1 VILNLRVDH
10 KMADIQS
17 MENISKD
24 MDELF
29 WKLQEKYSIGE
40 YIEISTCNRKEYYI
54 KNDYIP
60 EDEELLSHENQ
71 SIIIEYGEAAVMH
84 LLRMTS
90 GLESMIVGEDQI
102 LGQVKD
108 AKHKAMKNHHC
119 GRGLDTIFTKAIHV
133 GQVVRNKTNINK
145 GSVSIGSAA
154 IDLAEKHIGS
164 LDDKS
169 VLVIGAGKMGKL
181 VAKALAEKDLN
192 AIFVANRTYYV
203 AVELAEDLGGEAI
216 LFNDLEK
223 YLATADLVISAT
235 SAPHAIITK
244 KRLKGIEMDYE
255 NIMMVDIAN
264 PRDISEDVSELGV
277 KLFNIDDLR
286 EIADINTQLRI
297 KEFGEAENI
306 IADEFILLKE
316 SFKIMEVDE
325 MLGNLR
331 ASMEEIRQRETKKAL
346 VKLADVDGSAK
357 ILNNL
362 TNSIVNKIFFDI
374 SKMLRMLQR
383 MKIRKSLQLR
393 NICLIQNNYSNI
405 PLTSIFFTLLAFMA

>member
-1 VILNLRVDH
+1 MILNLRVDH
-10 KMADIQS
+10 KIADIQS
-17 MENISKD
+17 MEVISKD
-24 MDELF
+24 IDELF

-54 KNDYIP
+54 NNDYIS
-60 EDEELLSHENQ
+60 EDEELLSHDNQ
-71 SIIIEYGEAAVMH
+71 SIIIEYGQSAVMH

-108 AKHKAMKNHHC
+108 AKNKAMKNHHC
-119 GRGLDTIFTKAIHV
+119 GKILDAVFTKAIHV

-154 IDLAEKHIGS
+154 IDLAEKHMGS

-169 VLVIGAGKMGKL
+169 VLVIGAGKMGRL
-181 VAKALAEKDLN
+181 VAKALAEKDLH

-203 AVELAEDLGGEAI
+203 AVELAQDLGGEAI

-244 KRLKGIEMDYE
+244 ERLLGIDRAYDDLM
-255 NIMMVDIAN
+255 IVDIAN
-264 PRDISEDVSELGV
+264 PRDISDDVVELGV
-277 KLFNIDDLR
+277 KSFNIDDLR
-286 EIADINTQLRI
+286 EIAEINTNLRI

-306 IADEFILLKE
+306 IDEEFILL
-316 SFKIMEVDE
+316 
-325 MLGNLR
+325 N
-331 ASMEEIRQRETKKAL
+331 
-346 VKLADVDGSAK
+346 
-357 ILNNL
+357 
-362 TNSIVNKIFFDI
+362 
-374 SKMLRMLQR
+374 
-383 MKIRKSLQLR
+383 
-393 NICLIQNNYSNI
+393 
-405 PLTSIFFTLLAFMA
+405 PLK

>member
-1 VILNLRVDH
+1 MILNLRVDH
-10 KMADIQS
+10 KIADIHT
-17 MENISKD
+17 MEKISKD
-24 MDELF
+24 IDELF

-40 YIEISTCNRKEYYI
+40 YVEISTCNRKEYYI
-54 KNDYIP
+54 HSDYIS
-60 EDEELLSHENQ
+60 EDEKLLSHENQ
-71 SIIIEYGEAAVMH
+71 SIIIEYGQSAVMH

-119 GRGLDTIFTKAIHV
+119 GRVLDAVFTKAIHV

-154 IDLAEKHIGS
+154 IELAEKHMGS
-164 LDDKS
+164 LDEKS
-169 VLVIGAGKMGKL
+169 VLVIGAGKMGRL
-181 VAKALAEKDLN
+181 VAKALAEKDLH

-203 AVELAEDLGGEAI
+203 AVELAKDLDGEAI
-216 LFNDLEK
+216 LFSDLER
-223 YLATADLVISAT
+223 YLAEADLVISAT
-235 SAPHAIITK
+235 SAPHSIIDK
-244 KRLKGIEMDYE
+244 ERLLGIDRTYDEL
-255 NIMMVDIAN
+255 MMVDIAN
-264 PRDISEDVSELGV
+264 PRDISEDVIDLGV

-306 IADEFILLKE
+306 IDEEFILLKE
-316 SFKIMEVDE
+316 SFKIMEVDDI
-325 MLGNLR
+325 LGSLR
-331 ASMEEIRQRETKKAL
+331 ASMEEIRQRETQKAS

-357 ILNNL
+357 ILDNL

-374 SKMLRMLQR
+374 SKKVKNAAKEENAEILEAAE
-383 MKIRKSLQLR
+383 
-393 NICLIQNNYSNI
+393 Y
-405 PLTSIFFTLLAFMA
+405 IFK

>member
-1 VILNLRVDH
+1 MIINLRVDH
-10 KMADIQS
+10 KVADIQS

-29 WKLQEKYSIGE
+29 MKLQEKYSIVE
-40 YIEISTCNRKEYYI
+40 YVEISTCNRHEYYI
-54 KNDYIP
+54 NSDLIP
-60 EDEELLSHENQ
+60 EDEPLLSHENK
-71 SIIIEYGEAAVMH
+71 SIIIEYGESAVMH

-108 AKHKAMKNHHC
+108 AKNKAVKDRHC
-119 GRGLDTIFTKAIHV
+119 GKVLDTIFTKAVHV

-203 AVELAEDLGGEAI
+203 AVELADDLGGQAI
-216 LFNDLEK
+216 LFNELEK

-235 SAPHAIITK
+235 SAPHHIIDK
-244 KRLKGIEMDYE
+244 KRLSNIDMDYE
-255 NIMMVDIAN
+255 DLMIVDIAN

-286 EIADINTQLRI
+286 EIADENTRLRI
-297 KEFGEAENI
+297 NEFSEAESI
-306 IADEFILLKE
+306 INDEFNLLKE
-316 SFKIMEVDE
+316 SFKIMEVEDI
-325 MLGNLR
+325 LATLR
-331 ASMEEIRQRETKKAL
+331 ASMEDIRLRETEKAI
-346 VKLADVDGSAK
+346 VKMNDVEGSAK

-362 TNSIVNKIFFDI
+362 TNSIVNKIFYDI
-374 SKMLRMLQR
+374 SKNLKDAAREENEEII
-383 MKIRKSLQLR
+383 KAAE
-393 NICLIQNNYSNI
+393 Y
-405 PLTSIFFTLLAFMA
+405 IFK

>member
-1 VILNLRVDH
+1 MILNLRVDH
-10 KMADIQS
+10 KIADISS
-17 MENISKD
+17 MEDISKEI
-24 MDELF
+24 DELF
-29 WKLQEKYSIGE
+29 RQLQEKYSIGE

-54 KNDYIP
+54 NNDYIS
-60 EDEELLSHENQ
+60 EDDELLSHENQ
-71 SIIIEYGEAAVMH
+71 SIVIDYGQSAVMH

-108 AKHKAMKNHHC
+108 AKHKALKNHHC
-119 GRGLDTIFTKAIHV
+119 GKSLDAIFTKAIHV

-154 IDLAEKHIGS
+154 IDLAEKHMGS

-203 AVELAEDLGGEAI
+203 AVQLAEDLGGEAI
-216 LFNDLEK
+216 LFNDLEE

-235 SAPHAIITK
+235 SAPHPIITK
-244 KRLKGIEMDYE
+244 DRLLGIDMDYD
-255 NIMMVDIAN
+255 NVMMVDIAN
-264 PRDISEDVSELGV
+264 PRDISDDVCELGV
-277 KLFNIDDLR
+277 KSFNIDDLR
-286 EIADINTQLRI
+286 EIADENTKLRI

-306 IADEFILLKE
+306 INDEFILLKE
-316 SFKIMEVDE
+316 SFKIMEVDDL
-325 MLGNLR
+325 LGNLR
-331 ASMEEIRQRETKKAL
+331 ASMEDIRERETQKAM

-357 ILNNL
+357 ILDNL
-362 TNSIVNKIFFDI
+362 TNSIVNKIFYDI
-374 SKMLRMLQR
+374 SKNVKKAAKNENK
-383 MKIRKSLQLR
+383 KI
-393 NICLIQNNYSNI
+393 IDAAEY
-405 PLTSIFFTLLAFMA
+405 IFDYK

>member
-1 VILNLRVDH
+1 MILNLRVDH
-10 KMADIQS
+10 KIADIQS

-24 MDELF
+24 IDELF

-40 YIEISTCNRKEYYI
+40 YVEISTCNRKEYYI
-54 KNDYIP
+54 HNHYIL
-60 EDEELLSHENQ
+60 EDDELLSHENQ
-71 SIIIEYGEAAVMH
+71 SIIIEHGQSAVMH

-108 AKHKAMKNHHC
+108 AKYKASKDHHC
-119 GRGLDTIFTKAIHV
+119 GRVLDTVFTKAIHV

-154 IDLAEKHIGS
+154 IDLAEKHMGC
-164 LDDKS
+164 LDEKS
-169 VLVIGAGKMGKL
+169 VLVIGAGKMGRL

-203 AVELAEDLGGEAI
+203 AVELAKDLGGEAI
-216 LFNDLEK
+216 LFNDLER
-223 YLATADLVISAT
+223 YLAEADLVISAT
-235 SAPHAIITK
+235 SAPHSIITK
-244 KRLKGIEMDYE
+244 KRLLGIDRTYDDL
-255 NIMMVDIAN
+255 MMVDIAN
-264 PRDISEDVSELGV
+264 PRDISEDVVDLGV

-306 IADEFILLKE
+306 IDEEFILLKE
-316 SFKIMEVDE
+316 SFKIMEVDDI
-325 MLGNLR
+325 LGSLR
-331 ASMEEIRQRETKKAL
+331 ASMEEIRQRETQKAM

-374 SKMLRMLQR
+374 SK
-383 MKIRKSLQLR
+383 KVKKAAKDEDVEI
-393 NICLIQNNYSNI
+393 IEAAEY
-405 PLTSIFFTLLAFMA
+405 IFK

>member
-1 VILNLRVDH
+1 MILNLRVDH
-10 KMADIQS
+10 KIADIQS

-24 MDELF
+24 IDDLF
-29 WKLQEKYSIGE
+29 WKLQDKYSIGE

-54 KNDYIP
+54 KNDFIP
-60 EDEELLSHENQ
+60 EDEELLSHENK

-108 AKHKAMKNHHC
+108 AKHKAVKNHHC

-164 LDDKS
+164 LEDKS

-203 AVELAEDLGGEAI
+203 AVGLAKDLGGEAI
-216 LFNDLEK
+216 LFEELEK
-223 YLATADLVISAT
+223 YLATADVVISAT
-235 SAPHAIITK
+235 SAPHPIITK
-244 KRLKGIEMDYE
+244 ERLLGIDMDYE
-255 NIMMVDIAN
+255 SIMMVDIAN
-264 PRDISEDVSELGV
+264 PRDISEDVNELGV

-286 EIADINTQLRI
+286 EIADVNTQLRI

-306 IADEFILLKE
+306 IEDEFILLKE
-316 SFKIMEVDE
+316 SLKIMEVDDL
-325 MLGNLR
+325 LGNLR
-331 ASMEEIRQRETKKAL
+331 TSMEDIRQRETKKAL
-346 VKLADVDGSAK
+346 VRLANVDGSEK
-357 ILNNL
+357 ILDSL

-374 SKMLRMLQR
+374 SKNVKEAAREE
-383 MKIRKSLQLR
+383 
-393 NICLIQNNYSNI
+393 NNEVIAAAEYLFN
-405 PLTSIFFTLLAFMA
+405 TK

>member
-1 VILNLRVDH
+1 MILNLRVDH
-10 KMADIQS
+10 KIADIQS
-17 MENISKD
+17 MEIISKD
-24 MDELF
+24 IDDLF

-54 KNDYIP
+54 NNDYIS
-60 EDEELLSHENQ
+60 EDDELLSHENQ
-71 SIIIEYGEAAVMH
+71 SIIIEYGHSAVIH

-108 AKHKAMKNHHC
+108 AKNKAIKNHHC
-119 GRGLDTIFTKAIHV
+119 GKVLDAVFTKAIHV

-154 IDLAEKHIGS
+154 IDLAEKHIGN

-169 VLVIGAGKMGKL
+169 VLVIGAGKMGRL

-203 AVELAEDLGGEAI
+203 AVDLAKDLGGEAI
-216 LFNDLEK
+216 LFNDLEE

-235 SAPHAIITK
+235 SAPHYIITK
-244 KRLKGIEMDYE
+244 DRLLGIDMDYE
-255 NIMMVDIAN
+255 NLMVVDIAN
-264 PRDISEDVSELGV
+264 PRDISDDVVELGV
-277 KLFNIDDLR
+277 KYFNIDDLR
-286 EIADINTQLRI
+286 EIADENTLLRK

-306 IADEFILLKE
+306 INEEFILLKE

-325 MLGNLR
+325 LLGNLR
-331 ASMEEIRQRETKKAL
+331 ASMEDIRQRETQKAS
-346 VKLADVDGSAK
+346 VKLANVDGSVK
-357 ILNNL
+357 ILDNL
-362 TNSIVNKIFFDI
+362 TNSIVNKIFYDI
-374 SKMLRMLQR
+374 SKKVKKAAKEENEEIIVACEYLF
-383 MKIRKSLQLR
+383 
-393 NICLIQNNYSNI
+393 NND
-405 PLTSIFFTLLAFMA
+405 

>member
-1 VILNLRVDH
+1 MILNLRVDH
-10 KMADIQS
+10 KIADIQS
-17 MENISKD
+17 MEIISKD
-24 MDELF
+24 IDDLF

-54 KNDYIP
+54 NNDYIS
-60 EDEELLSHENQ
+60 EDDELLSHENQ
-71 SIIIEYGEAAVMH
+71 SIIIEYGHSAVIH

-108 AKHKAMKNHHC
+108 AKNKAIKNHHC
-119 GRGLDTIFTKAIHV
+119 GKVLDAVFTKAIHV

-154 IDLAEKHIGS
+154 IDLAEKHIGN

-169 VLVIGAGKMGKL
+169 VLVIGAGKMGRL

-203 AVELAEDLGGEAI
+203 AVDLAKDLGGEAI
-216 LFNDLEK
+216 LFNDLEE

-235 SAPHAIITK
+235 SAPHHIITK
-244 KRLKGIEMDYE
+244 DRLLGIDMDYE
-255 NIMMVDIAN
+255 NLMMVDIAN
-264 PRDISEDVSELGV
+264 PRDISDDVVELGV
-277 KLFNIDDLR
+277 KYFNIDDLR
-286 EIADINTQLRI
+286 EIADENTLLRK

-306 IADEFILLKE
+306 INEEFILLKE

-325 MLGNLR
+325 LLGNLR
-331 ASMEEIRQRETKKAL
+331 ASMEDIRQRETQKAS
-346 VKLADVDGSAK
+346 VKLANVDGSVK
-357 ILNNL
+357 ILDNL
-362 TNSIVNKIFFDI
+362 TNSIVNKIFYDI
-374 SKMLRMLQR
+374 SKKVKKAAKEENEEIIVACEYLF
-383 MKIRKSLQLR
+383 
-393 NICLIQNNYSNI
+393 NND
-405 PLTSIFFTLLAFMA
+405 

>member
-1 VILNLRVDH
+1 MILNLRVDH
-10 KMADIQS
+10 KIADIQS

-24 MDELF
+24 IDDLF
-29 WKLQEKYSIGE
+29 WKLQEKYSVSE

-54 KNDYIP
+54 NNDYIP
-60 EDEELLSHENQ
+60 ENDELLSHENQ
-71 SIIIEYGEAAVMH
+71 SIIIEHGQSAIMH

-108 AKHKAMKNHHC
+108 SKNKAVKNHHC
-119 GRGLDTIFTKAIHV
+119 GKILDTVFTKAIHV

-154 IDLAEKHIGS
+154 IDLAEKHMGC

-169 VLVIGAGKMGKL
+169 VLVIGAGKMGRL

-203 AVELAEDLGGEAI
+203 AVELAKDLGGEAI
-216 LFNDLEK
+216 LFADLEK
-223 YLATADLVISAT
+223 YLAEADLVISAT
-235 SAPHAIITK
+235 SAPHTIIDK
-244 KRLKGIEMDYE
+244 QRLLKIDRDNESL
-255 NIMMVDIAN
+255 MMVDIAN

-306 IADEFILLKE
+306 IDEEFILLKE
-316 SFKIMEVDE
+316 SFKIMEVEDT
-325 MLGNLR
+325 LATLR
-331 ASMEEIRQRETKKAL
+331 VSMEDIRQRETEKAI

-357 ILNNL
+357 ILDNL

-374 SKMLRMLQR
+374 SK
-383 MKIRKSLQLR
+383 KIKNAAKQDDHDILDAVE
-393 NICLIQNNYSNI
+393 Y
-405 PLTSIFFTLLAFMA
+405 IFNSE

>member
-1 VILNLRVDH
+1 MILNLRVDH
-10 KMADIQS
+10 TIADIQS
-17 MENISKD
+17 MEVISKD
-24 MDELF
+24 IDELF

-54 KNDYIP
+54 NNDNIS

-71 SIIIEYGEAAVMH
+71 SIIIEYGQSAVMH

-108 AKHKAMKNHHC
+108 AKHKAVKEHHC
-119 GRGLDTIFTKAIHV
+119 GKVLDAVFTKAIHV

-154 IDLAEKHIGS
+154 IDLAEKHIGN

-203 AVELAEDLGGEAI
+203 AVDLAKDLGGEAI
-216 LFNDLEK
+216 LFSDLEE

-235 SAPHAIITK
+235 SAPHHIITK
-244 KRLKGIEMDYE
+244 KRLLGIDMDYE
-255 NIMMVDIAN
+255 NLMVVDIAN
-264 PRDISEDVSELGV
+264 PRDISDDVCELGV
-277 KLFNIDDLR
+277 KSFNIDDLR
-286 EIADINTQLRI
+286 EIAEINTNLRK

-306 IADEFILLKE
+306 INEEFILLKE
-316 SFKIMEVDE
+316 SFKLMEVDE
-325 MLGNLR
+325 LLGNLR
-331 ASMEEIRQRETKKAL
+331 ASIEDIRQRETQKAS
-346 VKLADVDGSAK
+346 VKLADVDGSVK
-357 ILNNL
+357 ILDNL
-362 TNSIVNKIFFDI
+362 TNSIVNKIFYDI
-374 SKMLRMLQR
+374 SKKVKQAAKEENEEILAACEY
-383 MKIRKSLQLR
+383 IFD
-393 NICLIQNNYSNI
+393 NN
-405 PLTSIFFTLLAFMA
+405 

>member
-1 VILNLRVDH
+1 MILNLRVDH
-10 KMADIQS
+10 KIADIQS
-17 MENISKD
+17 MEVISKD
-24 MDELF
+24 IDELF

-54 KNDYIP
+54 NNDYIS
-60 EDEELLSHENQ
+60 EDEGLLSHDNQ
-71 SIIIEYGEAAVMH
+71 SIIIEYGQSAVMH

-108 AKHKAMKNHHC
+108 AKNKAMKNHHC
-119 GRGLDTIFTKAIHV
+119 GKILDAVFTKAIHV

-154 IDLAEKHIGS
+154 IDLAEKHMGS

-169 VLVIGAGKMGKL
+169 VLVIGAGKMGRL
-181 VAKALAEKDLN
+181 VAKALAEKDLH

-203 AVELAEDLGGEAI
+203 AVELAQDLGGEAI

-244 KRLKGIEMDYE
+244 ERLLGIDRAYDDLM
-255 NIMMVDIAN
+255 IVDIAN
-264 PRDISEDVSELGV
+264 PRDISDDVVELGV
-277 KLFNIDDLR
+277 KSFNIDDLR
-286 EIADINTQLRI
+286 EIAEINTNLRI

-306 IADEFILLKE
+306 INEEFILLKE

-331 ASMEEIRQRETKKAL
+331 ASMEEIRQRETQKAS
-346 VKLADVDGSAK
+346 VKLADVDGSVK
-357 ILNNL
+357 ILDNL
-362 TNSIVNKIFFDI
+362 TNSIVNKIFYDI
-374 SKMLRMLQR
+374 SKNV
-383 MKIRKSLQLR
+383 KKAAKEENEDVIAA
-393 NICLIQNNYSNI
+393 CEY
-405 PLTSIFFTLLAFMA
+405 IFNSD

>member
-1 VILNLRVDH
+1 MILNLRVDH
-10 KMADIQS
+10 KIADVQS
-17 MENISKD
+17 MENIAKEID
-24 MDELF
+24 DLF
-29 WKLQEKYSIGE
+29 WQLQERYSIGE

-54 KNDYIP
+54 HNDYIS
-60 EDEELLSHENQ
+60 EDDDLLSHENQ
-71 SIIIEYGEAAVMH
+71 SIIIEYGQSAVMH

-108 AKHKAMKNHHC
+108 AKHKAMKNRHC
-119 GRGLDTIFTKAIHV
+119 GRYLDAVFTKAIHV

-154 IDLAEKHIGS
+154 IDLAEKHMGC
-164 LDDKS
+164 LDEKS

-181 VAKALAEKDLN
+181 VAKALAEKDLS

-203 AVELAEDLGGEAI
+203 AVDLAKDLGGEAI
-216 LFNDLEK
+216 LFSDLEK

-235 SAPHAIITK
+235 SAPHPIITK
-244 KRLKGIEMDYE
+244 KRILDIDMDYDDV
-255 NIMMVDIAN
+255 MMVDIAN
-264 PRDISEDVSELGV
+264 PRDISEDVAETGV

-306 IADEFILLKE
+306 INEEFLLLKE

-325 MLGNLR
+325 LLGNLR
-331 ASMEEIRQRETKKAL
+331 ASMEDIRQRETQKAS
-346 VKLADVDGSAK
+346 VKLADVDGSVK
-357 ILNNL
+357 ILDNL

-374 SKMLRMLQR
+374 SKNLKKAAKDENTDILEAAE
-383 MKIRKSLQLR
+383 
-393 NICLIQNNYSNI
+393 Y
-405 PLTSIFFTLLAFMA
+405 IFNFKK

>member
-1 VILNLRVDH
+1 MILNLRVDH
-10 KMADIQS
+10 KIADIQS

-24 MDELF
+24 IDELF
-29 WKLQEKYSIGE
+29 WELQEKYSINE
-40 YIEISTCNRKEYYI
+40 YVEISTCNRKEYYVHS
-54 KNDYIP
+54 DYIC
-60 EDEELLSHENQ
+60 EDEELLSHDNQ
-71 SIIIEYGEAAVMH
+71 SIIIEYDQSAIMH

-108 AKHKAMKNHHC
+108 SKNKSVKNHHC
-119 GRGLDTIFTKAIHV
+119 GKVLGTVFTKAIHV

-154 IDLAEKHIGS
+154 IDLAEKHMGC

-169 VLVIGAGKMGKL
+169 VLVIGAGKMGRL

-223 YLATADLVISAT
+223 YLAEADLVISAT
-235 SAPHAIITK
+235 SAPHTIIDK
-244 KRLKGIEMDYE
+244 KRLLGIDMAHEDL
-255 NIMMVDIAN
+255 MMVDIAN
-264 PRDISEDVSELGV
+264 PRDISEDVMEIGV

-286 EIADINTQLRI
+286 EIADENTQLRI
-297 KEFGEAENI
+297 NEFGEAENI
-306 IADEFILLKE
+306 INEEYLLLKE
-316 SFKIMEVDE
+316 SFKIMEVDSI
-325 MLGNLR
+325 LANLR
-331 ASMEEIRQRETKKAL
+331 MSMEEIRQRETQKAS
-346 VKLADVDGSAK
+346 VKLADVDGSVK
-357 ILNNL
+357 ILDNL

-374 SKMLRMLQR
+374 SKKVKNAAKQEDQDVLAA
-383 MKIRKSLQLR
+383 IE
-393 NICLIQNNYSNI
+393 Y
-405 PLTSIFFTLLAFMA
+405 IFDSD

>member
-1 VILNLRVDH
+1 MILNLRVDH

-29 WKLQEKYSIGE
+29 WNLQEKYSIGE
-40 YIEISTCNRKEYYI
+40 YVEISTCNRKEYYI
-54 KNDYIP
+54 SNDFIQ
-60 EDEELLSHENQ
+60 EDDELLSHENQ
-71 SIIIEYGEAAVMH
+71 SIIIEYGQSAVMH

-108 AKHKAMKNHHC
+108 AKNKAAKNHHC
-119 GRGLDTIFTKAIHV
+119 GKVLDLVFTKAIHV

-169 VLVIGAGKMGKL
+169 VLVIGAGKMGRL
-181 VAKALAEKDLN
+181 VAKALAEKDLH
-192 AIFVANRTYYV
+192 AIFVANRTFYV
-203 AVELAEDLGGEAI
+203 AVELAKDLGGEAI
-216 LFNDLEK
+216 LFNDLEE

-244 KRLKGIEMDYE
+244 ERLLGIDMDYD

-264 PRDISEDVSELGV
+264 PRDIADDVCELGV
-277 KLFNIDDLR
+277 KSFNIDDLR
-286 EIADINTQLRI
+286 EIADENTRLRI

-306 IADEFILLKE
+306 INEEFILLKD

-325 MLGNLR
+325 ILGNLR
-331 ASMEEIRQRETKKAL
+331 ASMEEIRQRETQKAS
-346 VKLADVDGSAK
+346 VKLADVDGSVK
-357 ILNNL
+357 ILDNL
-362 TNSIVNKIFFDI
+362 TNSIVNKIFYDI
-374 SKMLRMLQR
+374 SKKVKKAAREENDD
-383 MKIRKSLQLR
+383 I
-393 NICLIQNNYSNI
+393 IAACEY
-405 PLTSIFFTLLAFMA
+405 IFDYD

>member
-1 VILNLRVDH
+1 
-10 KMADIQS
+10 

-24 MDELF
+24 IDDLF
-29 WKLQEKYSIGE
+29 WKLQEKYSVNE
-40 YIEISTCNRKEYYI
+40 YVEISTCNRKEYYI
-54 KNDYIP
+54 KNDYIS
-60 EDEELLSHENQ
+60 EDDELLSHENQ
-71 SIIIEYGEAAVMH
+71 SIIIEYGNSAVMH

-108 AKHKAMKNHHC
+108 AKHKAIKDHHC
-119 GRGLDTIFTKAIHV
+119 GKSLDTIFTKAIHV

-154 IDLAEKHIGS
+154 IDLAEKHMGS

-169 VLVIGAGKMGKL
+169 VLVIGAGKMGRL

-203 AVELAEDLGGEAI
+203 AVELAQDLGGEAI

-244 KRLKGIEMDYE
+244 ERLLGIERDHGSL
-255 NIMMVDIAN
+255 MMVDIAN
-264 PRDISEDVSELGV
+264 PRDISEDVCEIGV

-286 EIADINTQLRI
+286 EIADENTNLRI
-297 KEFGEAENI
+297 KEFGQAESI
-306 IADEFILLKE
+306 IDEEFILLKE
-316 SFKIMEVDE
+316 TFKIMEVE
-325 MLGNLR
+325 QILASLR

-374 SKMLRMLQR
+374 SKNVKDAAKDENKEVIAAAEYLFNT
-383 MKIRKSLQLR
+383 K
-393 NICLIQNNYSNI
+393 
-405 PLTSIFFTLLAFMA
+405 

>member
-1 VILNLRVDH
+1 LILNLRVDH
-10 KMADIQS
+10 KIADVQS
-17 MENISKD
+17 MELIAKD
-24 MDELF
+24 IDVLF
-29 WKLQEKYSIGE
+29 QDLQEKYSIGE

-54 KNDYIP
+54 HNKFIS
-60 EDEELLSHENQ
+60 EDDELLSHENQ
-71 SIIIEYGEAAVMH
+71 SIVIDYGQSAVMH

-108 AKHKAMKNHHC
+108 SKNKAIKNKHC
-119 GRGLDTIFTKAIHV
+119 GKVLDAVFTKAVHV

-154 IDLAEKHIGS
+154 IDLAEKHMGS

-192 AIFVANRTYYV
+192 AIFVANRTFYV
-203 AVELAEDLGGEAI
+203 AVELAKDLGGQAI
-216 LFNDLEK
+216 LFNELEK

-244 KRLKGIEMDYE
+244 DRLLGIDMDCQDL
-255 NIMMVDIAN
+255 MMVDIAN
-264 PRDISEDVSELGV
+264 PRDISEDVSDLGV

-286 EIADINTQLRI
+286 EIAEINTQLRRE
-297 KEFGEAENI
+297 EFGEAENI
-306 IADEFILLKE
+306 INEEFILLKE
-316 SFKIMEVDE
+316 SFKIMEVE
-325 MLGNLR
+325 GTLANLR
-331 ASMEEIRQRETKKAL
+331 SSMEEIRRRETEKAIA
-346 VKLADVDGSAK
+346 KLDDVDGSTK

-374 SKMLRMLQR
+374 SKNLKRAA
-383 MKIRKSLQLR
+383 KEENEDIISAAK
-393 NICLIQNNYSNI
+393 Y
-405 PLTSIFFTLLAFMA
+405 IFD

>member
-1 VILNLRVDH
+1 MILNLRVDH
-10 KMADIQS
+10 KIADIQS

-24 MDELF
+24 IDDLF
-29 WKLQEKYSIGE
+29 WKLQEKYSVNE
-40 YIEISTCNRKEYYI
+40 YVEISTCNRKEYYI
-54 KNDYIP
+54 KNDYIS
-60 EDEELLSHENQ
+60 EDDELLSHENQ
-71 SIIIEYGEAAVMH
+71 SIIIEYGNSAVMH

-108 AKHKAMKNHHC
+108 AKHKAIKDHHC
-119 GRGLDTIFTKAIHV
+119 GKSLDTIFTKAIHV

-154 IDLAEKHIGS
+154 IDLAEKHMGS

-169 VLVIGAGKMGKL
+169 VLVIGAGKMGRL

-203 AVELAEDLGGEAI
+203 AVELAQDLGGEAI

-244 KRLKGIEMDYE
+244 ERLLGIERDHSSL
-255 NIMMVDIAN
+255 MMVDIAN
-264 PRDISEDVSELGV
+264 PRDISEDVCEIGV

-286 EIADINTQLRI
+286 EIADENTNLRI
-297 KEFGEAENI
+297 KEFGQAESI
-306 IADEFILLKE
+306 IDEEFILLKE
-316 SFKIMEVDE
+316 TFKIMEVE
-325 MLGNLR
+325 QILASLR
-331 ASMEEIRQRETKKAL
+331 ASMEEIRQRET
-346 VKLADVDGSAK
+346 
-357 ILNNL
+357 N
-362 TNSIVNKIFFDI
+362 
-374 SKMLRMLQR
+374 
-383 MKIRKSLQLR
+383 
-393 NICLIQNNYSNI
+393 
-405 PLTSIFFTLLAFMA
+405 

>member
-1 VILNLRVDH
+1 MILNLRVDH
-10 KMADIQS
+10 KIADIQS

-24 MDELF
+24 IDELF
-29 WKLQEKYSIGE
+29 WELQEKYSINE
-40 YIEISTCNRKEYYI
+40 YVEISTCNRKEYYVHS
-54 KNDYIP
+54 DYIC
-60 EDEELLSHENQ
+60 EDEELLSHDNQ
-71 SIIIEYGEAAVMH
+71 SIIIEYDQSAIMH

-108 AKHKAMKNHHC
+108 SKNKSVKNHHC
-119 GRGLDTIFTKAIHV
+119 GKVLDTVFTKAIHV

-154 IDLAEKHIGS
+154 IDLAEKHMGC

-169 VLVIGAGKMGKL
+169 VLVIGAGKMGRL

-223 YLATADLVISAT
+223 YLAEADLVISAT
-235 SAPHAIITK
+235 SAPHTIIDK
-244 KRLKGIEMDYE
+244 KRLLGIDMDYE
-255 NIMMVDIAN
+255 DLMMVDIAN
-264 PRDISEDVSELGV
+264 PRDISEDVLEIGV

-286 EIADINTQLRI
+286 EIADENTQLRI
-297 KEFGEAENI
+297 NEFGEAENI
-306 IADEFILLKE
+306 INEEYLLLKE
-316 SFKIMEVDE
+316 SFKIMEVDSI
-325 MLGNLR
+325 LANLR
-331 ASMEEIRQRETKKAL
+331 ISMEEIRQRETQKAS
-346 VKLADVDGSAK
+346 VKLADVDGSVK
-357 ILNNL
+357 ILDNL

-374 SKMLRMLQR
+374 SKKVKNAAKQEDQDVLAA
-383 MKIRKSLQLR
+383 IE
-393 NICLIQNNYSNI
+393 Y
-405 PLTSIFFTLLAFMA
+405 IFDSD

>member
-1 VILNLRVDH
+1 MILNLRVDH
-10 KMADIQS
+10 KIADIQS
-17 MENISKD
+17 MEIISKD
-24 MDELF
+24 IDELF
-29 WKLQEKYSIGE
+29 WQLKEKYSIID
-40 YIEISTCNRKEYYI
+40 YIEISTCNRKEYYLHSE
-54 KNDYIP
+54 YIP
-60 EDEELLSHENQ
+60 EDDELLSHDNQ
-71 SIIIEYGEAAVMH
+71 SIVIDYGQSAVMH

-108 AKHKAMKNHHC
+108 AKHKAEKEHHC
-119 GRGLDTIFTKAIHV
+119 GKVLDAVFTKAIHV

-169 VLVIGAGKMGKL
+169 VLVIGAGKMGRL

-203 AVELAEDLGGEAI
+203 AVELAKDLGGEAI
-216 LFNDLEK
+216 LFHDLEE

-244 KRLKGIEMDYE
+244 ERLLGIEMDYE
-255 NIMMVDIAN
+255 DIMMVDIAN
-264 PRDISEDVSELGV
+264 PRDISDDVSELGV
-277 KLFNIDDLR
+277 KSFNIDDLR
-286 EIADINTQLRI
+286 EIADENTRLRI

-306 IADEFILLKE
+306 INDEFILLKE

-325 MLGNLR
+325 ILGNLR
-331 ASMEEIRQRETKKAL
+331 ASMEEIRQRETQKAN
-346 VKLADVDGSAK
+346 VKLANVDGSVK
-357 ILNNL
+357 ILDNL

-374 SKMLRMLQR
+374 SKNL
-383 MKIRKSLQLR
+383 KKAAKDGDKDI
-393 NICLIQNNYSNI
+393 IEAAEYIFNYD
-405 PLTSIFFTLLAFMA
+405 

>member
-1 VILNLRVDH
+1 MILNLRVDH
-10 KMADIQS
+10 KIADIHS
-17 MENISKD
+17 MEIISKD
-24 MDELF
+24 IDELF
-29 WKLQEKYSIGE
+29 WELQEKYSIGE

-54 KNDYIP
+54 NNDYIP

-71 SIIIEYGEAAVMH
+71 NIIIEYGQSAVMH

-108 AKHKAMKNHHC
+108 AKNKALKNHHC
-119 GRGLDTIFTKAIHV
+119 GKILDAVFTKAIHV

-154 IDLAEKHIGS
+154 IDLAEKHIGN

-203 AVELAEDLGGEAI
+203 AVDLAKDLGGEAI
-216 LFNDLEK
+216 LFNELEE

-244 KRLKGIEMDYE
+244 ERLLGIDMDYE
-255 NIMMVDIAN
+255 NLMIVDIAN
-264 PRDISEDVSELGV
+264 PRDISDDVCELGV
-277 KLFNIDDLR
+277 KSFNIDDLR
-286 EIADINTQLRI
+286 EIAEINTNLRR

-306 IADEFILLKE
+306 INEEFILLKE

-325 MLGNLR
+325 LLGNLR
-331 ASMEEIRQRETKKAL
+331 ASMEEIRQRETQKAS
-346 VKLADVDGSAK
+346 VKLADVDGSVK
-357 ILNNL
+357 ILDNL
-362 TNSIVNKIFFDI
+362 TNSIVNKIFYDI
-374 SKMLRMLQR
+374 SKKVKKAAKEEDEEILAACEYLF
-383 MKIRKSLQLR
+383 
-393 NICLIQNNYSNI
+393 NSN
-405 PLTSIFFTLLAFMA
+405 

>member
-1 VILNLRVDH
+1 
-10 KMADIQS
+10 
-17 MENISKD
+17 MENIARD
-24 MDELF
+24 IDDLF
-29 WKLQEKYSIGE
+29 QKLQEKYSIGE

-54 KNDYIP
+54 NNDYIS
-60 EDEELLSHENQ
+60 EDDELLSHENQ
-71 SIIIEYGEAAVMH
+71 SIIIDYGQSAVMH

-108 AKHKAMKNHHC
+108 AKHKASKNHHC
-119 GRGLDTIFTKAIHV
+119 GRSLDAIFTKAIHV

-203 AVELAEDLGGEAI
+203 AVQLAEDLGGEAI
-216 LFNDLEK
+216 LFNELEK

-235 SAPHAIITK
+235 SAPHPIINK
-244 KRLKGIEMDYE
+244 ERLSGIDMDYE
-255 NIMMVDIAN
+255 NVMMVDIAN
-264 PRDISEDVSELGV
+264 PRDISDDVDDLGV

-286 EIADINTQLRI
+286 EIADENTKLRI

-306 IADEFILLKE
+306 INEEFILLKE
-316 SFKIMEVDE
+316 SFKIMEVDDI
-325 MLGNLR
+325 LGNLR
-331 ASMEEIRQRETKKAL
+331 ASMEEIRERETQKAT
-346 VKLADVDGSAK
+346 VKLSDVDGSAK
-357 ILNNL
+357 VLDNL
-362 TNSIVNKIFFDI
+362 TNSIVNKIFYDI
-374 SKMLRMLQR
+374 SKNL
-383 MKIRKSLQLR
+383 KKAAKEENKDI
-393 NICLIQNNYSNI
+393 IDAAEY
-405 PLTSIFFTLLAFMA
+405 IFDLK